1 MKGRFNMKMYEMIM
15 EFEVTVGLKDLND
28 LLCRVGGPGE
38 KIGVAGYT
46 LTITQT
52 TPFIPNDEY
61 LNKVAGIIK
70 EKYKPN
76 NLEILD
82 CKFRGYQKF
91 LEKEVD
97 ETTIKVKKDGKE

>member
-1 MKGRFNMKMYEMIM
+1 MKVYEMIM

-28 LLCRVGGPGE
+28 LLCSVGGPGE

-52 TPFIPNDEY
+52 IPFIPNDEY
-61 LNKVAGIIK
+61 LDQVARIIK

-82 CKFRGYQKF
+82 CRFRGYQKF
-91 LEKEVD
+91 IEKEID
-97 ETTIKVKKDGKE
+97 DIKDAENNDV